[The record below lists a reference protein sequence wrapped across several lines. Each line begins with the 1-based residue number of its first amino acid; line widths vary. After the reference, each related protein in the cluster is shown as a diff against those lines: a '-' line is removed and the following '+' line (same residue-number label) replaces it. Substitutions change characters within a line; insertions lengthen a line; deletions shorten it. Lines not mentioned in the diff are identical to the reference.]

1 MVNGQG
7 EQLPAVEGTGYG
19 EMEEQNQRLES
30 DQNIPDP
37 SMKGRVGRLLW
48 HGGSVYDAWFSAASN
63 QVAQVLLTLPTS
75 FAQLG
80 YGSGIAF
87 QLFYGVMGCWAC
99 YMITWLYMEYRTRKE
114 REGQTFKNHVIQV
127 MNHKFRIMSLPPQ
140 SNPADLANSIR
151 S

>member
-1 MVNGQG
+1 M
-7 EQLPAVEGTGYG
+7 
-19 EMEEQNQRLES
+19 
-30 DQNIPDP
+30 
-37 SMKGRVGRLLW
+37 
-48 HGGSVYDAWFSAASN
+48 